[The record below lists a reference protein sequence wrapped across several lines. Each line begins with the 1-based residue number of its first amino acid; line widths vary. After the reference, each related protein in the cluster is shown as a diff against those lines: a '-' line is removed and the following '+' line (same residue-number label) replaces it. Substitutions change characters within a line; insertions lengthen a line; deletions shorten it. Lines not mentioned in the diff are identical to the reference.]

1 MTRTRAIVLPAWA
14 GKPVEAEHGGWPV
27 VERFE
32 PPEGDCGVG
41 LTDLSHRPKAI
52 LQGPAVA
59 QLGLSKPGQAVWN
72 GQAMAGCLKPGQA
85 IIFDLGG
92 PVEPEWPDSWYSDMT
107 EGWVLLGIWGPQAAE
122 VVQRLVAV
130 DIERPDMTG
139 PLYFAAGSHG
149 IRVQLV
155 NLRGQGPGFLL
166 ACDRSQAQ
174 NLFDACLRAGAQ
186 FDLKITGVKAFYE
199 WFDRLAIAAGVDS
212 SNRQ

>member
-27 VERFE
+27 VESFE

-92 PVEPEWPDSWYSDMT
+92 PVEPVWPDSWYSDMT
-107 EGWVLLGIWGPQAAE
+107 EGWVLLGIW
-122 VVQRLVAV
+122 
-130 DIERPDMTG
+130 
-139 PLYFAAGSHG
+139 
-149 IRVQLV
+149 
-155 NLRGQGPGFLL
+155 GPGFLL